1 MLGFAPEDYA
11 IKRMPD
17 TFIKMPEINNNNK
30 PDITKYSRKIIE
42 TSLIQAF
49 CKTKHKENSKEYKAL
64 LKNAIEKYENYEY
77 RIIKV
82 S

>member
-1 MLGFAPEDYA
+1 M
-11 IKRMPD
+11 
-17 TFIKMPEINNNNK
+17 
-30 PDITKYSRKIIE
+30 
-42 TSLIQAF
+42 SLIQAF
-49 CKTKHKENSKEYKAL
+49 CKTKHKENSKEYKGL

>member
-1 MLGFAPEDYA
+1 MRADLEIVCGFIEAGKTAFINALNELTKIDDEKALVILTEDGH
-11 IKRMPD
+11 
-17 TFIKMPEINNNNK
+17 
-30 PDITKYSRKIIE
+30 SKIE
-42 TSLIQAF
+42 
-49 CKTKHKENSKEYKAL
+49 ENSKEYKGL